1 MNCALAVSFFEAM
14 LIRSHRQLDLT
25 VEYLPPAMSKLKPE
39 EGTEEQY
46 DTLSYNSTCY
56 DFIVS
61 TIYYSVSLLLAF

>member
-1 MNCALAVSFFEAM
+1 MNCVLAVSFFEAM

-39 EGTEEQY
+39 EGKEEQY

-56 DFIVS
+56 VFIDS
-61 TIYYSVSLLLAF
+61 NCFYNLLFS